1 MRSSWKAATLAAA
14 TTWVL
19 GMSTGVAQATPP
31 FTTLAPGFT
40 QELYAT
46 GLPTAVGI
54 GFFGNGDVLAANNG
68 LFKIDSH
75 STVVTHG
82 STIHPTTAVPSSI
95 ASVAGLVNGPDGE
108 IYANTTSGV
117 QEIDSTTGALI
128 GAPFGPRGTR
138 FGITVDPQ
146 TGNLVYSSQNGISF
160 VSPDGASSG
169 VFSSAATPDG
179 IAFDPTGNFL
189 FGAVGGGVAVI
200 SRSGAIVQSI
210 SLTTPGSSGSD
221 GMAFHAG
228 TPDFLVS
235 NNNSGDMTRFDF
247 PGGDY
252 TKPPT
257 QSVFASGGSRG
268 DLTQVGSDGC
278 LYLSEGFTPYADGF
292 LDTSAGSIDK
302 ICPGFIPPVLTPT
315 TLVAHPYV
323 FGLRGLSLSL
333 TVSATLTA
341 NGVGLA
347 GETITFTAGGQTI
360 CTATT
365 DAGGN
370 ARCGALAGA
379 IQVILGGGYQAA
391 FAGDPAYRP
400 SSATAGL
407 F

>member
-14 TTWVL
+14 TTCVL

-46 GLPTAVGI
+46 GLPIAVGI
-54 GFFGNGDVLAANNG
+54 GFFGNGDVLAANNA
-68 LFKIDSH
+68 LYKIDSH

-82 STIHPTTAVPSSI
+82 STIHPTAAVPSSI
-95 ASVAGLVNGPDGE
+95 APVAGLVNGPNGE
-108 IYANTTSGV
+108 IYANTENGV

-128 GAPFGPRGTR
+128 GGHFGPEGDRL
-138 FGITVDPQ
+138 GITVDPQ
-146 TGNLVYSSQNGISF
+146 TGNLVYSSHDGISF
-160 VSPDGASSG
+160 VSPNGASSG
-169 VFSSAATPDG
+169 VFSPAATPDG

-189 FGAVGGGVAVI
+189 FGAVGGGIDVI
-200 SRSGAIVQSI
+200 SRTGIIVQSI
-210 SLTTPGSSGSD
+210 PLTTPGSFGSD

-228 TPDFLVS
+228 TPNFLVS

-252 TKPPT
+252 TQPPT

-278 LYLSEGFTPYADGF
+278 LYLSEAATPFADGF
-292 LDTSAGSIDK
+292 VDTSAGSIDK
-302 ICPGFIPPVLTPT
+302 ICGGFIPPVVTPT

-323 FGLRGLSLSL
+323 LGHQGLSLSL

-365 DAGGN
+365 DAAGN
-370 ARCGALAGA
+370 ARCGVLAGV
-379 IQVILGGGYQAA
+379 IPVILRGGYQAA
-391 FAGDPAYRP
+391 FAGDPAYKP

-407 F
+407 L